1 MQCCGN
7 YRGKLANSRSCN
19 RVPRAPIYFW
29 GIFHFIINILCVLE
43 KVLFIAE
50 FFFGTT
56 GYHTIS
62 KQFLFSACLISF
74 LINLSKYR
82 FYLANFLTYSIIIL

>member
-29 GIFHFIINILCVLE
+29 GIFHFKINILCVLE

-50 FFFGTT
+50 FFFLELPGITQ
-56 GYHTIS
+56 YPNS
-62 KQFLFSACLISF
+62 
-74 LINLSKYR
+74 
-82 FYLANFLTYSIIIL
+82 FYLVLA